1 MGTAAAV
8 AAVVVVAKAAFSAVA
23 AAGDTSAGSG
33 GPGRTSVHQTSSFPQ
48 AGGLGCYSR
57 SSRTS
62 SGEQSW
68 PGAVCSI
75 GGQEA

>member
-1 MGTAAAV
+1 MGTAAAA
-8 AAVVVVAKAAFSAVA
+8 AAVAMAAFSAVA

-33 GPGRTSVHQTSSFPQ
+33 GPDRTSVHRTSSFPQ

-62 SGEQSW
+62 SVERSW